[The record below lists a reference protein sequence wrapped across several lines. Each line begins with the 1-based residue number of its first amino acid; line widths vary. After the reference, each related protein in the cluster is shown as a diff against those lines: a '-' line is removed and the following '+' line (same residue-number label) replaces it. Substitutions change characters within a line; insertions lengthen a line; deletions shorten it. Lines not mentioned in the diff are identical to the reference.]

1 MDALPL
7 SAFHAHALGALAEVA
22 GPGLNFHLGTVL
34 PPLLSAMDDDD
45 KNSIMNPKNI
55 GGQMDDTG
63 SNFTQLGDID
73 DDPTD
78 YIDFSDE
85 IEYDMPNEM
94 EEDIQNDLINSVSNV
109 LLSTPTKNIDISI
122 EVGMEFSERKD
133 VIDWYKAFGMTKGF
147 GIRARQTKKNYMK
160 LTCAREGYP
169 ISKTNNVGEVC
180 ETKSRNT
187 SSSRIGCKACFK
199 ASTNGDTNMW
209 KIKYFDDNHNHGLV
223 TPKSVPYIRSYR
235 QMPGVARSLVEKF
248 NDSGLPIG
256 KVATILRGPD
266 LLFDSRDCYNHMKNV
281 SRKIYDVGDAQAVVR
296 YCNRQQSMN
305 PNFFYSIKYDDED
318 RLESFFCIDAR
329 SRHSYDLFGDFI
341 TFDMTYRTNKYALP
355 FGPFV
360 GVNNHLQ
367 SILFGCALLKDETE
381 DTFVWL
387 FEEWLRAMNGKHP
400 GAIITDQLNLQ
411 DKRSC
416 HVYQDHGSFKKEF
429 NDCIYKSN
437 SIQEFE
443 DKWHRLI
450 VEYRLIGNEWM
461 HSLYSIRSSWI
472 PIFNRSTF
480 FAGMHTTQRSESI
493 NAFFDDF
500 VTSGTTLN
508 EFVEKYN
515 QAVDARYESL
525 KKANF
530 ESMHKERRLQFNMLL
545 EEHAAKVYTRAIYVK
560 FVTELSHILSF
571 SNDKLTTDG
580 EWVSYRIPEH
590 FILRRWHKEGNDV
603 LSKER
608 EMCLLNRDGLVHSL
622 HLSSKCNRLIE
633 LAQRSDEAF
642 QFIYDGLDSLA
653 LSAEKFSTY
662 EESNGRD
669 TNVQCL
675 NSQLEDSSMINLKDP
690 NISQTKGR
698 KRICSGIEEA
708 SKQSNYAV
716 IATNRLL

>member
-1 MDALPL
+1 
-7 SAFHAHALGALAEVA
+7 
-22 GPGLNFHLGTVL
+22 
-34 PPLLSAMDDDD
+34 
-45 KNSIMNPKNI
+45 
-55 GGQMDDTG
+55 
-63 SNFTQLGDID
+63 
-73 DDPTD
+73 
-78 YIDFSDE
+78 
-85 IEYDMPNEM
+85 
-94 EEDIQNDLINSVSNV
+94 
-109 LLSTPTKNIDISI
+109 
-122 EVGMEFSERKD
+122 
-133 VIDWYKAFGMTKGF
+133 
-147 GIRARQTKKNYMK
+147 
-160 LTCAREGYP
+160 
-169 ISKTNNVGEVC
+169 
-180 ETKSRNT
+180 
-187 SSSRIGCKACFK
+187 
-199 ASTNGDTNMW
+199 
-209 KIKYFDDNHNHGLV
+209 
-223 TPKSVPYIRSYR
+223 
-235 QMPGVARSLVEKF
+235 MPGVARSLVEKF

-281 SRKIYDVGDAQAVVR
+281 RRKIYDVGDAQAV
-296 YCNRQQSMN
+296 
-305 PNFFYSIKYDDED
+305 
-318 RLESFFCIDAR
+318 
-329 SRHSYDLFGDFI
+329 
-341 TFDMTYRTNKYALP
+341 
-355 FGPFV
+355 
-360 GVNNHLQ
+360 

-387 FEEWLRAMNGKHP
+387 FEEWLRAMNGKHL

-411 DKRSC
+411 DKAITNAVSKVFPNSKHRFCMWHIMRKFPEKLS
-416 HVYQDHGSFKKEF
+416 HVYRDHGSFKKEF

-571 SNDKLTTDG
+571 SKDKLTTDG
-580 EWVSYRIPEH
+580 EWVSYRVFNRRDTKDSAIVEIKLESREARCSCLHFEFMGILCRHVLAVFFVENVEQIPEH
-590 FILRRWHKEGNDV
+590 FILRRWRKEGNDV

-653 LSAEKFSTY
+653 ASAEKFSAY

-675 NSQLEDSSMINLKDP
+675 NSQQEDSSMINLKDP

-698 KRICSGIEEA
+698 KRIRSGIEEA
-708 SKQSNYAV
+708 SKQSSICGNCKKRGHNKRTCKE
-716 IATNRLL
+716 INMHSL